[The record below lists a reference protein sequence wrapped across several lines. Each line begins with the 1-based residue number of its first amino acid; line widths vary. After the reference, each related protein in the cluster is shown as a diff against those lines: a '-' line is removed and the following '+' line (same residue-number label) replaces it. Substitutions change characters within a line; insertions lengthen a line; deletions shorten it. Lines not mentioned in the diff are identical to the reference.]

1 MAKNTFSVKNDM
13 QYLFKPKV
21 SLSKIER
28 KKKRRAWAF
37 AIGSVLVLIQLVLTV
52 LFLLKMFKL
61 DILPFKY
68 LFMINIIL
76 ILLVLY
82 DFTSQFTK
90 SHILGK
96 LISVMLSCLILFTYL
111 FAAKFDSVLDKL
123 GAANVE
129 IDIVDVCVL
138 SNDKAQNLNDAANYK
153 FAINST
159 ASNANIN
166 TSIESIS
173 SETGKTIKPTEYTN
187 WSNLVNA
194 LYDNKNVQAIV
205 INHSMMS
212 IISQEFPDFEDSIKI
227 IKTYEYKEKVEL
239 DASNVNVKRDPFII
253 YVSGISSDDGED
265 TKLASKALS
274 DVNILAVIN
283 PETKQVLLVTTPR
296 DSYIKI
302 SNSSGVTGYDKLA
315 HAGSYG
321 VDKSIEALENL
332 YGINIDYYVKIN
344 FAGSQAV
351 IDALGGIT
359 IESEIEFTNGW
370 EAAPVSYHFV
380 QGANECDGEKAIAFA
395 RERKAFA
402 AGDFQRGRNQT
413 AVIKGIIQ
421 KATSPAILTRYSAVM
436 DTVSDM
442 FLTNIPSSAI
452 SDLVKLQLSNST
464 PWNIQTYSISGKT
477 DEYRHLEVS
486 NVYGA
491 SIVLPYEEDI
501 STATKLMNKVIAGET
516 FDVAPFVDA
525 RCQTPLDEIQA
536 AVDGAISS
544 EQAVKLRQCLAH
556 IDELEAHRKEIERE
570 ILMIA
575 EPFNK
580 YPELKQI
587 LMEEK

>member
-359 IESEIEFTNGW
+359 IESEIEFTNG
-370 EAAPVSYHFV
+370 
-380 QGANECDGEKAIAFA
+380 CDGEKAIAFA

-477 DEYRHLEVS
+477 E
-486 NVYGA
+486 A
-491 SIVLPYEEDI
+491 YE
-501 STATKLMNKVIAGET
+501 
-516 FDVAPFVDA
+516 
-525 RCQTPLDEIQA
+525 
-536 AVDGAISS
+536 
-544 EQAVKLRQCLAH
+544 
-556 IDELEAHRKEIERE
+556 
-570 ILMIA
+570 
-575 EPFNK
+575 
-580 YPELKQI
+580 
-587 LMEEK
+587 

>member
-1 MAKNTFSVKNDM
+1 MFVFKLYYKSMRKKVMAKNTFSVKNDM

-477 DEYRHLEVS
+477 DEYRHLGVS

-516 FDVAPFVDA
+516 FDVD
-525 RCQTPLDEIQA
+525 TYLNSD
-536 AVDGAISS
+536 
-544 EQAVKLRQCLAH
+544 
-556 IDELEAHRKEIERE
+556 
-570 ILMIA
+570 
-575 EPFNK
+575 N
-580 YPELKQI
+580 
-587 LMEEK
+587 

>member
-1 MAKNTFSVKNDM
+1 MLVFKLYYKSMRKKVMAKNTFSVKNDM

-52 LFLLKMFKL
+52 LFLLKIFKL

-239 DASNVNVKRDPFII
+239 DSSNVNVKRDPFII

-516 FDVAPFVDA
+516 FDVD
-525 RCQTPLDEIQA
+525 TYLNSD
-536 AVDGAISS
+536 
-544 EQAVKLRQCLAH
+544 
-556 IDELEAHRKEIERE
+556 
-570 ILMIA
+570 
-575 EPFNK
+575 N
-580 YPELKQI
+580 
-587 LMEEK
+587 

>member
-1 MAKNTFSVKNDM
+1 MLVFKLYYKSMRKKVMAKNTFSVKNDM

-52 LFLLKMFKL
+52 LFLLKIFKL

-212 IISQEFPDFEDSIKI
+212 IISQEFSDFEDNIKI

-501 STATKLMNKVIAGET
+501 STATKLMNKVISGET
-516 FDVAPFVDA
+516 FDVD
-525 RCQTPLDEIQA
+525 TYLNSD
-536 AVDGAISS
+536 
-544 EQAVKLRQCLAH
+544 
-556 IDELEAHRKEIERE
+556 
-570 ILMIA
+570 
-575 EPFNK
+575 N
-580 YPELKQI
+580 
-587 LMEEK
+587 

>member
-1 MAKNTFSVKNDM
+1 MFVFKLYYKSMRKKVMAKNTFSVKNDM

-129 IDIVDVCVL
+129 IDIVDVFVL

-516 FDVAPFVDA
+516 FDVD
-525 RCQTPLDEIQA
+525 TYLNSD
-536 AVDGAISS
+536 
-544 EQAVKLRQCLAH
+544 
-556 IDELEAHRKEIERE
+556 
-570 ILMIA
+570 
-575 EPFNK
+575 N
-580 YPELKQI
+580 
-587 LMEEK
+587 

>member
-1 MAKNTFSVKNDM
+1 MFVFKLYYKSMRKKVMAKNTFSVKNDM

-380 QGANECDGEKAIAFA
+380 QGANECDGKKAIAFA

-516 FDVAPFVDA
+516 FDVD
-525 RCQTPLDEIQA
+525 TYLNSD
-536 AVDGAISS
+536 
-544 EQAVKLRQCLAH
+544 
-556 IDELEAHRKEIERE
+556 
-570 ILMIA
+570 
-575 EPFNK
+575 N
-580 YPELKQI
+580 
-587 LMEEK
+587 

>member
-1 MAKNTFSVKNDM
+1 MFVFKLYYKSMRKKVMAKNTFSVKNDM

-395 RERKAFA
+395 RERKAYA

-516 FDVAPFVDA
+516 FDVD
-525 RCQTPLDEIQA
+525 TYLNSD
-536 AVDGAISS
+536 
-544 EQAVKLRQCLAH
+544 
-556 IDELEAHRKEIERE
+556 
-570 ILMIA
+570 
-575 EPFNK
+575 N
-580 YPELKQI
+580 
-587 LMEEK
+587 

>member
-1 MAKNTFSVKNDM
+1 MFVFKLYYKSMRKKVMAKNTFSVKNDM

-413 AVIKGIIQ
+413 VVIKGIIQ

-516 FDVAPFVDA
+516 FDVD
-525 RCQTPLDEIQA
+525 TYLNSD
-536 AVDGAISS
+536 
-544 EQAVKLRQCLAH
+544 
-556 IDELEAHRKEIERE
+556 
-570 ILMIA
+570 
-575 EPFNK
+575 N
-580 YPELKQI
+580 
-587 LMEEK
+587 

>member
-1 MAKNTFSVKNDM
+1 MLVFKLYYKSMRKKVMAKNTFSVKNDM
-13 QYLFKPKV
+13 QYLFKSKV

-52 LFLLKMFKL
+52 LFLLKIFKL

-212 IISQEFPDFEDSIKI
+212 IISQEFPDFEDNIKI

-442 FLTNIPSSAI
+442 FLTNIPSNAI

-516 FDVAPFVDA
+516 FDVD
-525 RCQTPLDEIQA
+525 TYLNSD
-536 AVDGAISS
+536 
-544 EQAVKLRQCLAH
+544 
-556 IDELEAHRKEIERE
+556 
-570 ILMIA
+570 
-575 EPFNK
+575 N
-580 YPELKQI
+580 
-587 LMEEK
+587 

>member
-1 MAKNTFSVKNDM
+1 MFVFKLYYKSMRKKVMAKNTFSVKNDM

-212 IISQEFPDFEDSIKI
+212 IISQEFPNFEDSIKI

-516 FDVAPFVDA
+516 FDVD
-525 RCQTPLDEIQA
+525 TYLNSD
-536 AVDGAISS
+536 
-544 EQAVKLRQCLAH
+544 
-556 IDELEAHRKEIERE
+556 
-570 ILMIA
+570 
-575 EPFNK
+575 N
-580 YPELKQI
+580 
-587 LMEEK
+587 

>member
-1 MAKNTFSVKNDM
+1 MFVFKLYYKSMRKKVMAKNTFSVKNDM

-205 INHSMMS
+205 INHAMMS

-516 FDVAPFVDA
+516 FDVD
-525 RCQTPLDEIQA
+525 TYLNSD
-536 AVDGAISS
+536 
-544 EQAVKLRQCLAH
+544 
-556 IDELEAHRKEIERE
+556 
-570 ILMIA
+570 
-575 EPFNK
+575 N
-580 YPELKQI
+580 
-587 LMEEK
+587 

>member
-1 MAKNTFSVKNDM
+1 MFVFKLYYKSMRKKVMAKNTFSVKNDM

-421 KATSPAILTRYSAVM
+421 KATSPAILIRYSAVM

-516 FDVAPFVDA
+516 FDVD
-525 RCQTPLDEIQA
+525 TYLNSD
-536 AVDGAISS
+536 
-544 EQAVKLRQCLAH
+544 
-556 IDELEAHRKEIERE
+556 
-570 ILMIA
+570 
-575 EPFNK
+575 N
-580 YPELKQI
+580 
-587 LMEEK
+587 

>member
-1 MAKNTFSVKNDM
+1 MFVFKLKYKSMRKKVMAKNTFSVKNDM

-138 SNDKAQNLNDAANYK
+138 SNDKAQNLNDVANYK

-212 IISQEFPDFEDSIKI
+212 IISQEFPDFEDNIKI

-516 FDVAPFVDA
+516 FDVD
-525 RCQTPLDEIQA
+525 TYLNSD
-536 AVDGAISS
+536 
-544 EQAVKLRQCLAH
+544 
-556 IDELEAHRKEIERE
+556 
-570 ILMIA
+570 
-575 EPFNK
+575 N
-580 YPELKQI
+580 
-587 LMEEK
+587 

>member
-1 MAKNTFSVKNDM
+1 MFVFKLYYKSMRKKVMAKNTFSVKNDM
-13 QYLFKPKV
+13 QYLFKPKI

-516 FDVAPFVDA
+516 FDVD
-525 RCQTPLDEIQA
+525 TYLNSD
-536 AVDGAISS
+536 
-544 EQAVKLRQCLAH
+544 
-556 IDELEAHRKEIERE
+556 
-570 ILMIA
+570 
-575 EPFNK
+575 N
-580 YPELKQI
+580 
-587 LMEEK
+587 

>member
-1 MAKNTFSVKNDM
+1 MFVFKLYYKSMRKKVMANNTFSVKNDM

-516 FDVAPFVDA
+516 FDVD
-525 RCQTPLDEIQA
+525 TYLNSD
-536 AVDGAISS
+536 
-544 EQAVKLRQCLAH
+544 
-556 IDELEAHRKEIERE
+556 
-570 ILMIA
+570 
-575 EPFNK
+575 N
-580 YPELKQI
+580 
-587 LMEEK
+587 

>member
-1 MAKNTFSVKNDM
+1 MFVFKLYYKSMRKKVMAKNTFSVKNDM

-37 AIGSVLVLIQLVLTV
+37 AIGSVLLLIQLVLTV

-351 IDALGGIT
+351 INALGGIT

-516 FDVAPFVDA
+516 FDVD
-525 RCQTPLDEIQA
+525 TYLNSD
-536 AVDGAISS
+536 
-544 EQAVKLRQCLAH
+544 
-556 IDELEAHRKEIERE
+556 
-570 ILMIA
+570 
-575 EPFNK
+575 N
-580 YPELKQI
+580 
-587 LMEEK
+587 

>member
-1 MAKNTFSVKNDM
+1 MLVFKLYYKSMRKTVMAKNTFSVKNDM

-52 LFLLKMFKL
+52 LFLLKIFKL

-212 IISQEFPDFEDSIKI
+212 IISQEFPDFEDNIKI

-302 SNSSGVTGYDKLA
+302 SNSSGITGYDKLA

-501 STATKLMNKVIAGET
+501 STATKLMNKVISGET
-516 FDVAPFVDA
+516 FDVD
-525 RCQTPLDEIQA
+525 TYLNSD
-536 AVDGAISS
+536 
-544 EQAVKLRQCLAH
+544 
-556 IDELEAHRKEIERE
+556 
-570 ILMIA
+570 
-575 EPFNK
+575 N
-580 YPELKQI
+580 
-587 LMEEK
+587 

>member
-1 MAKNTFSVKNDM
+1 MFVFKLYYKSMRKKVMAKNTFSVKNDM

-194 LYDNKNVQAIV
+194 LYDNKNIQAIV

-516 FDVAPFVDA
+516 FDVD
-525 RCQTPLDEIQA
+525 TYLNSD
-536 AVDGAISS
+536 
-544 EQAVKLRQCLAH
+544 
-556 IDELEAHRKEIERE
+556 
-570 ILMIA
+570 
-575 EPFNK
+575 N
-580 YPELKQI
+580 
-587 LMEEK
+587 

>member
-1 MAKNTFSVKNDM
+1 MFVFKLYYKSMRKKVMAKNTFSVKNDM

-129 IDIVDVCVL
+129 IDIADVCVL

-516 FDVAPFVDA
+516 FDVD
-525 RCQTPLDEIQA
+525 TYLNSD
-536 AVDGAISS
+536 
-544 EQAVKLRQCLAH
+544 
-556 IDELEAHRKEIERE
+556 
-570 ILMIA
+570 
-575 EPFNK
+575 N
-580 YPELKQI
+580 
-587 LMEEK
+587 

>member
-194 LYDNKNVQAIV
+194 LYDNKNVKAIV

-302 SNSSGVTGYDKLA
+302 SNSSDVTGYDKLA
-315 HAGSYG
+315 HAGYYG

-516 FDVAPFVDA
+516 FDVD
-525 RCQTPLDEIQA
+525 TYLNSD
-536 AVDGAISS
+536 
-544 EQAVKLRQCLAH
+544 
-556 IDELEAHRKEIERE
+556 
-570 ILMIA
+570 
-575 EPFNK
+575 N
-580 YPELKQI
+580 
-587 LMEEK
+587 

>member
-1 MAKNTFSVKNDM
+1 MFVFKLYYKSMRKKVMAKNTFSVKNDM

-351 IDALGGIT
+351 IDALGGIP

-516 FDVAPFVDA
+516 FDVD
-525 RCQTPLDEIQA
+525 TYLNSD
-536 AVDGAISS
+536 
-544 EQAVKLRQCLAH
+544 
-556 IDELEAHRKEIERE
+556 
-570 ILMIA
+570 
-575 EPFNK
+575 N
-580 YPELKQI
+580 
-587 LMEEK
+587 

>member
-1 MAKNTFSVKNDM
+1 MFVFKLYYKSMRKKVMAKNTFSVKNDM

-82 DFTSQFTK
+82 NFTSQFTK

-351 IDALGGIT
+351 IDALSGIT

-516 FDVAPFVDA
+516 FDVD
-525 RCQTPLDEIQA
+525 TYLNSD
-536 AVDGAISS
+536 
-544 EQAVKLRQCLAH
+544 
-556 IDELEAHRKEIERE
+556 
-570 ILMIA
+570 
-575 EPFNK
+575 N
-580 YPELKQI
+580 
-587 LMEEK
+587 

>member
-1 MAKNTFSVKNDM
+1 MFVFKLYYKSMRKKVMAKNTFSVKNDM

-351 IDALGGIT
+351 INALGGIT

-477 DEYRHLEVS
+477 DEYRHLELS

-516 FDVAPFVDA
+516 FDVD
-525 RCQTPLDEIQA
+525 TYLNSD
-536 AVDGAISS
+536 
-544 EQAVKLRQCLAH
+544 
-556 IDELEAHRKEIERE
+556 
-570 ILMIA
+570 
-575 EPFNK
+575 N
-580 YPELKQI
+580 
-587 LMEEK
+587 

>member
-1 MAKNTFSVKNDM
+1 MLVFKLYYKSMRKKVMAKNTFSVKNDM
-13 QYLFKPKV
+13 QYLFKSKV

-52 LFLLKMFKL
+52 LFLLKIFKL

-212 IISQEFPDFEDSIKI
+212 IISQEFPDFEDNIKI

-501 STATKLMNKVIAGET
+501 STATKLMNKVISGET
-516 FDVAPFVDA
+516 FDVD
-525 RCQTPLDEIQA
+525 TYLNSD
-536 AVDGAISS
+536 
-544 EQAVKLRQCLAH
+544 
-556 IDELEAHRKEIERE
+556 
-570 ILMIA
+570 
-575 EPFNK
+575 N
-580 YPELKQI
+580 
-587 LMEEK
+587 

>member
-1 MAKNTFSVKNDM
+1 MLVFKLYYKSMRKKVMAKNTFSVKNDM

-52 LFLLKMFKL
+52 LFLLKIFKL

-212 IISQEFPDFEDSIKI
+212 IISQEFPDFEDNIKI

-302 SNSSGVTGYDKLA
+302 SNSSGITGYDKLA

-501 STATKLMNKVIAGET
+501 STATKLMNKVISGET
-516 FDVAPFVDA
+516 FDVD
-525 RCQTPLDEIQA
+525 TYLNSD
-536 AVDGAISS
+536 
-544 EQAVKLRQCLAH
+544 
-556 IDELEAHRKEIERE
+556 
-570 ILMIA
+570 
-575 EPFNK
+575 N
-580 YPELKQI
+580 
-587 LMEEK
+587 

>member
-1 MAKNTFSVKNDM
+1 MFVFKLYYKSMRKKVMAKNTFSVKNDM

-37 AIGSVLVLIQLVLTV
+37 AIGSVLVLIQLVLTA

-302 SNSSGVTGYDKLA
+302 SNSLGVTGYDKLA

-516 FDVAPFVDA
+516 FDVD
-525 RCQTPLDEIQA
+525 TYLNSD
-536 AVDGAISS
+536 
-544 EQAVKLRQCLAH
+544 
-556 IDELEAHRKEIERE
+556 
-570 ILMIA
+570 
-575 EPFNK
+575 N
-580 YPELKQI
+580 
-587 LMEEK
+587 

>member
-1 MAKNTFSVKNDM
+1 MFVFKLYYKSMRKKVMAKNTFSVKNDM

-173 SETGKTIKPTEYTN
+173 SETGKAIKPTEYTN

-516 FDVAPFVDA
+516 FDVD
-525 RCQTPLDEIQA
+525 TYLNSD
-536 AVDGAISS
+536 
-544 EQAVKLRQCLAH
+544 
-556 IDELEAHRKEIERE
+556 
-570 ILMIA
+570 
-575 EPFNK
+575 N
-580 YPELKQI
+580 
-587 LMEEK
+587 

>member
-321 VDKSIEALENL
+321 VDKSIEA
-332 YGINIDYYVKIN
+332 
-344 FAGSQAV
+344 QAV
-351 IDALGGIT
+351 INALGGIT

-516 FDVAPFVDA
+516 FDVD
-525 RCQTPLDEIQA
+525 TYLNSD
-536 AVDGAISS
+536 
-544 EQAVKLRQCLAH
+544 
-556 IDELEAHRKEIERE
+556 
-570 ILMIA
+570 
-575 EPFNK
+575 N
-580 YPELKQI
+580 
-587 LMEEK
+587 

>member
-1 MAKNTFSVKNDM
+1 MFVFKLYYKSMRKKVMAKNTFSVKNDM

-194 LYDNKNVQAIV
+194 LYDNKNIQAIV

-239 DASNVNVKRDPFII
+239 DATNVNVKRDPFII

-516 FDVAPFVDA
+516 FDVD
-525 RCQTPLDEIQA
+525 TYLNSD
-536 AVDGAISS
+536 
-544 EQAVKLRQCLAH
+544 
-556 IDELEAHRKEIERE
+556 
-570 ILMIA
+570 
-575 EPFNK
+575 N
-580 YPELKQI
+580 
-587 LMEEK
+587 

>member
-1 MAKNTFSVKNDM
+1 MFVFKLYYKSMRKKVMAKNTFSVKNDM
-13 QYLFKPKV
+13 QYIFKPKV

-516 FDVAPFVDA
+516 FDVD
-525 RCQTPLDEIQA
+525 TYLNSD
-536 AVDGAISS
+536 
-544 EQAVKLRQCLAH
+544 
-556 IDELEAHRKEIERE
+556 
-570 ILMIA
+570 
-575 EPFNK
+575 N
-580 YPELKQI
+580 
-587 LMEEK
+587 

>member
-1 MAKNTFSVKNDM
+1 MFVFKLYYKSMRKKVMAKNTFSVKNDM

-302 SNSSGVTGYDKLA
+302 SNSSGATGYDKLA

-516 FDVAPFVDA
+516 FDVD
-525 RCQTPLDEIQA
+525 TYLNSD
-536 AVDGAISS
+536 
-544 EQAVKLRQCLAH
+544 
-556 IDELEAHRKEIERE
+556 
-570 ILMIA
+570 
-575 EPFNK
+575 N
-580 YPELKQI
+580 
-587 LMEEK
+587 

>member
-1 MAKNTFSVKNDM
+1 MFVFKLYYKSIRKKVMAKNTFSVKNDM

-516 FDVAPFVDA
+516 FDVD
-525 RCQTPLDEIQA
+525 TYLNSD
-536 AVDGAISS
+536 
-544 EQAVKLRQCLAH
+544 
-556 IDELEAHRKEIERE
+556 
-570 ILMIA
+570 
-575 EPFNK
+575 N
-580 YPELKQI
+580 
-587 LMEEK
+587 

>member
-1 MAKNTFSVKNDM
+1 MFVFKLYYKSMRKKVMAKNTFSVKNDM

-212 IISQEFPDFEDSIKI
+212 IISQEFPDFEDNIKI

-351 IDALGGIT
+351 INALGGIT

-516 FDVAPFVDA
+516 FDVD
-525 RCQTPLDEIQA
+525 TYLNSD
-536 AVDGAISS
+536 
-544 EQAVKLRQCLAH
+544 
-556 IDELEAHRKEIERE
+556 
-570 ILMIA
+570 
-575 EPFNK
+575 N
-580 YPELKQI
+580 
-587 LMEEK
+587 